1 MSCKSLFKLKQI
13 HQFCQYICINLNLS
27 IKPTWIN
34 RLYYQLF
41 SFISGQVRV
50 SWRFSESK
58 THDIVDSISVIL
70 QDMFHNLV
78 IRSARLTERNILA
91 CFYTW
96 NILSFT
102 DKIVLTLNTLSSKDF
117 HEVMYVYFSIF
128 HVELKLP
135 RWQQTIE
142 KVLATLIAN
151 VNLHNK
157 TKSTQFSRTSQL
169 KAK

>member
-1 MSCKSLFKLKQI
+1 MSCKSLFKLKRI

-34 RLYYQLF
+34 QLYYQLF
-41 SFISGQVRV
+41 LFISGQVRV
-50 SWRFSESK
+50 SWRISESK

-102 DKIVLTLNTLSSKDF
+102 DKIVLTLNTHIFLRFSWS
-117 HEVMYVYFSIF
+117 YVRIFLYF
-128 HVELKLP
+128 P
-135 RWQQTIE
+135 CWIE
-142 KVLATLIAN
+142 APQMAAN
-151 VNLHNK
+151 YW
-157 TKSTQFSRTSQL
+157 KSFSNIDCKCKS
-169 KAK
+169 A

>member
-1 MSCKSLFKLKQI
+1 MSCKSLFKLKRI

-78 IRSARLTERNILA
+78 IRSE
-91 CFYTW
+91 
-96 NILSFT
+96 T
-102 DKIVLTLNTLSSKDF
+102 DWAK
-117 HEVMYVYFSIF
+117 YFSLFLYLKYFIF
-128 HVELKLP
+128 HRQNSFNFKHTVFERFSWSYVRIFLYFP
-135 RWQQTIE
+135 CWIE
-142 KVLATLIAN
+142 APQMAAN
-151 VNLHNK
+151 YW
-157 TKSTQFSRTSQL
+157 KSFSNIDCKCKS
-169 KAK
+169 A